1 MRSKKARKRERPDNL
16 DHHITVSLDFR
27 SPRRVQL
34 GSAIFSV
41 YVVSQIWFGREFL
54 EVDKSL

>member
-1 MRSKKARKRERPDNL
+1 MRSEKAKERKRPDIL
-16 DHHITVSLDFR
+16 DHHTIVFLNFK

-41 YVVSQIWFGREFL
+41 LLVSYIWFGREFL
-54 EVDKSL
+54 GVDKAL